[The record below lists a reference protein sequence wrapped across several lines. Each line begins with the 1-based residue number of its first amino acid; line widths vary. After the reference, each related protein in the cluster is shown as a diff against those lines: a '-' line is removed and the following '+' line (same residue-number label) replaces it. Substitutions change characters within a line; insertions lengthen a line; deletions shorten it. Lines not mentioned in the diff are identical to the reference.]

1 MNKIIKTISAAVVA
15 LLFTS
20 CLDLEPKDQMADTN
34 MWATSSDFQLFANRF
49 YDWFPSIQSMY
60 NGDKESDFMVDKSGF
75 NTISNGTNAVPASD
89 GTYGGCYNHIRR
101 CNILIERADK
111 YSGTREDIAKPEG
124 EAYFFRAYSYY
135 TLLTRYGDAIIVT
148 TPIDVDDPAMQAK
161 RNDRS
166 EVIKLILEDL
176 DKAAELL
183 PSTTD
188 VENGY
193 VGKEGAL
200 AFKARAALFEGTWQ
214 KFRGNEAAAK
224 PLLDQAAQAA
234 KAVIDS
240 KKFQLFSSSALGTE
254 SYKYLFILED
264 TKCNPAGLTK
274 SANKE
279 YIIKRCYDMTN
290 KQIGDNVT
298 VGVLNNAQLMSAKV
312 ADQYLCSD
320 GLPIDKSPM
329 FQGYANA
336 DSEWQNRDNRMYNTL
351 MKPHGKYW
359 NGTNPN
365 YFRDFTDADANRAQ
379 YADYMPGSGT
389 GYFPQKW
396 ACERRVTSTE
406 ESYDMPILRYAEVL
420 LAYAEAVFERD
431 GKISDEDLDMSLN
444 LVRRRVNPAMPKLSN
459 AFVSANGLDMRTEI
473 RRERSVEF
481 VSEGFRLDDL
491 KRWKTAEVEMPMD
504 FAGVHVDGTEYG
516 RRNFPALRKDAQGRV
531 VWETGRKWAER
542 NYLLPLPTDQ
552 LQLNPNLGQNPGW

>member
-1 MNKIIKTISAAVVA
+1 MNKIIKTISAAAVA
-15 LLFTS
+15 LLLTS

-193 VGKEGAL
+193 VGKEAAL